1 MKTQW
6 LYILGFSAAITAA
19 AVGVARE
26 FAAHARDATPHTNR
40 EVASPAPDEPQ
51 SQTLF
56 LLRYGKKN
64 DQIYLHYK
72 EVGCDYSYSTPRTFR
87 VMPNGHI
94 AILANRMT
102 AGALQLFDLQGR
114 LVKYVPYEENVGSG
128 PLYDLTL
135 VDIGGDGKVYR
146 VRRFLY
152 DEFQSWRFGDV
163 VVYDENGEP
172 TKKEEPEQLP
182 NVLWVLDRQGK
193 EDKTLRDKLQNDLY
207 EMLKRHEVNFF
218 GDQFVVTDDDELYI
232 ALSSPA
238 RSDGLHRLQVMRLHP
253 TEAPSLREGIEV
265 IESDSSR
272 KNFDI
277 DVICRLPNGKLAHFI
292 WLGGDDYM
300 RPRRLEVIGADGR
313 RIAEFTI
320 PESLYQRGL
329 LPRLGNSEDK
339 PVLVRSDRLA
349 MLFFEERRP
358 LDDEETPKDRAQFRL
373 EGLDEEFT
381 FRRYYLVVLD
391 PSGRIVFEDRLYGGY
406 IARLMDADRD
416 GNLYYLNFTP
426 KGVEVKRVSFG
437 E

>member
-1 MKTQW
+1 MRRPW
-6 LYILGFSAAITAA
+6 LYILGFSAAMTFAT
-19 AVGVARE
+19 VGVARE
-26 FAAHARDATPHTNR
+26 FAAHTRYATPHTNR
-40 EVASPAPDEPQ
+40 ELASGAPDGPQ

-56 LLRYGKKN
+56 RLRYGKEN
-64 DQIYLHYK
+64 DQIHLHCGV
-72 EVGCDYSYSTPRTFR
+72 EWGSCDTPRTFR
-87 VMPNGHI
+87 LMPDGRI

-114 LVKYVPYEENVGSG
+114 LVKYVPYEEKVGSG
-128 PLYDLTL
+128 YLYDFTL

-146 VRRFLY
+146 VRRFL
-152 DEFQSWRFGDV
+152 DLDFDRWRFGDV

-193 EDKTLRDKLQNDLY
+193 EDNTLRDKLQNDLY
-207 EMLKRHEVNFF
+207 EMLKRHGLTSF

-232 ALSSPA
+232 VLTSPE
-238 RSDGLHRLQVMRLHP
+238 RSDGVVVRQVMRLHP
-253 TEAPSLREGIEV
+253 TEAPSLRDG
-265 IESDSSR
+265 
-272 KNFDI
+272 I
-277 DVICRLPNGKLAHFI
+277 DVICRLPNGKLAYFM
-292 WLGGDDYM
+292 WLGVGDAL
-300 RPRRLEVIGADGR
+300 RPRRLEVISADGR

-329 LPRLGNSEDK
+329 LARVGDSEDK

-358 LDDEETPKDRAQFRL
+358 SDDEEPPKDRAQFRL
-373 EGLDEEFT
+373 EGLDEEFS
-381 FRRYYLVVLD
+381 FRRYHLVVLD
-391 PSGRIVFEDRLYGGY
+391 PSGRIVFEDTLYGGY

-416 GNLYYLNFTP
+416 GNLYYLNYTP
-426 KGVEVKRVSFG
+426 RGVEVKRVSFG